1 MKSHTSQVLLPCP
14 VDTPPAAPRP
24 FHSLRP
30 GALFYFNYTALAL
43 LGTLCYSSYSVY
55 RMGGLL
61 GLSATF
67 LVACVSNDVI
77 QYLAAQLP
85 PEPETPGP
93 EKKEESARSSREWSW
108 KDKTGGSGWG
118 SGTSGQHSSRE
129 NFYNSAYGESSRG
142 GRGSSSTSGPG
153 GGGTSRSEAGRG
165 DGAGA
170 STSGSS
176 SSWGASG
183 RPGREAPK
191 PSESSSSSRQN
202 GGYSDRN
209 PYSDGKQSSP
219 RGGEFP
225 RTSSVGE
232 DLGDAEAEVARII
245 SCTTHWAVLE
255 LARGATVDVA
265 EAKKT
270 YHRKVRL

>member
-1 MKSHTSQVLLPCP
+1 
-14 VDTPPAAPRP
+14 
-24 FHSLRP
+24 
-30 GALFYFNYTALAL
+30 
-43 LGTLCYSSYSVY
+43 
-55 RMGGLL
+55 MGGLL

-85 PEPETPGP
+85 PEPEAPGP
-93 EKKEESARSSREWSW
+93 EKKDESAWSSREWSW

-153 GGGTSRSEAGRG
+153 RGGASRSDPGRG

-176 SSWGASG
+176 SSWGGSG

-191 PSESSSSSRQN
+191 PFESSSSSRQN

-209 PYSDGKQSSP
+209 PYSDKNPYADGKQTSP
-219 RGGEFP
+219 RGAGFS

-265 EAKKT
+265 ETKKT